1 MNYKEIYM
9 EKYLAGSDLDGFP
22 GSFQTWINTKQSQN
36 ITVICVQC
44 EIKEMV

>member
-22 GSFQTWINTKQSQN
+22 GRFQTWINT
-36 ITVICVQC
+36 ITIT
-44 EIKEMV
+44 KHYSDLHLM